1 MERLRELY
9 IRHFGADWESAE
21 LLPGSGSNRKYF
33 RIKGVAHDS
42 VIGVI
47 GTDRDENR
55 AFVSIS
61 RHFRSKVL
69 RAPEV
74 LAETPDVYIQEDLGD
89 ISLFDGLNEKDV
101 LKTVRYLPSVQILG
115 ARDMDFSVCFPEPAF
130 SPRMV
135 NFDLNYFKYCF
146 LKPSGLEFNEIKL
159 QDDFDR
165 LCVDVLSDDVLTG
178 FMYRDFQARNI
189 MMKDGEPWLIDF
201 QGGRRGPVLYDLAS
215 FAWHAGSAFCADMRR
230 KIVDAYF
237 DALSEYVAFDRDR
250 QMADLRMLLLLR
262 QLQELGAYGF
272 RGRIEGK
279 QHFIDCI
286 PAALAN
292 IRGLLDPE
300 CFLGG
305 PFGSYPYLT
314 EVLRKL
320 SAE

>member
-1 MERLRELY
+1 MEQLRELY
-9 IRHFGADWESAE
+9 ERHFGAEWTAAV
-21 LLPGSGSNRKYF
+21 LLPGSGSNRKYY
-33 RIKGVAHDS
+33 RIERDGHKP

-55 AFVSIS
+55 AFISIS
-61 RHFRSKVL
+61 RHFRSKGL

-74 LAETPDVYIQEDLGD
+74 LAEAQDIYIQEDLGD
-89 ISLFDGLNEKDV
+89 KALYDDLNISDV
-101 LKTVRYLPSVQILG
+101 EKTVRYLPSVQILG
-115 ARDMDFSVCFPEPAF
+115 AVDMDFSVCFPEPAF

-165 LCVDVLSDDVLTG
+165 LCADVLSDDVLTG

-201 QGGRRGPVLYDLAS
+201 QGGRRGPILYDLAS
-215 FAWHAGSAFCADMRR
+215 FAWHAGSAFSADMRR
-230 KIVDAYF
+230 KIVDWYF
-237 DALSEYVAFDRDR
+237 DALSEYISFDREK
-250 QMADLRMLLLLR
+250 QMEDLRMLLLLR

-279 QHFIDCI
+279 QHFVDCI

-292 IRGLLDPE
+292 IRGLLDE
-300 CFLGG
+300 NCFLGG
-305 PFGSYPYLT
+305 PFDSYPYLT
-314 EVLRKL
+314 EVLGKL